1 MSMPAIPEI
10 HREDFPK
17 LVQISTRWA
26 DNDIYLHV
34 NNVVYF
40 SFFDTAVN
48 QTLVENN
55 CLQIEQ
61 SDVVGLVVNNQCQ
74 FFASIAFPDI
84 VTVGVSVEK
93 IGNSSV
99 TYRLGI
105 FKNQEDTLCALGSY
119 THVYV
124 DRSTHR
130 PVSIPQATRAL
141 FQSLLVIEKKEA

>member
-55 CLQIEQ
+55 CLQI
-61 SDVVGLVVNNQCQ
+61 
-74 FFASIAFPDI
+74 
-84 VTVGVSVEK
+84 
-93 IGNSSV
+93 
-99 TYRLGI
+99 
-105 FKNQEDTLCALGSY
+105 
-119 THVYV
+119 
-124 DRSTHR
+124 
-130 PVSIPQATRAL
+130 
-141 FQSLLVIEKKEA
+141 